1 MAGPDPS
8 NPHAALPLARA
19 GEAVGVHQRLSLRR
33 IGALVLAVFLA
44 SLLAG
49 LAVRIG
55 LLLMEQS
62 EERPAEVDSS

>member
-1 MAGPDPS
+1 
-8 NPHAALPLARA
+8 
-19 GEAVGVHQRLSLRR
+19 
-33 IGALVLAVFLA
+33 LVLAVFLA

-62 EERPAEVDSS
+62 EERRAEVDSS